1 MTRLLWARSTTP
13 EMHCVASVQGGT
25 ALMYCRH
32 SFATDA
38 WEEMGE
44 QPCEGRRCDECC
56 RVLVDRRFVEL
67 GLTELVQATEGQS

>member
-13 EMHCVASVQGGT
+13 EMHCVASVQNST

-38 WEEMGE
+38 WEEMDE
-44 QPCEGRRCDECC
+44 QPCHEKRCSDCC
-56 RVLVDRRFVEL
+56 RVLVDRRWIEL
-67 GLTELVQATEGQS
+67 GLDELSKAVEP

>member
-1 MTRLLWARSTTP
+1 MTRLLWARATTP
-13 EMHCVASVQGGT
+13 EMHCVASVQNST

-38 WEEMGE
+38 WEEMDE
-44 QPCEGRRCDECC
+44 QPYEGRRCEECC
-56 RVLVDRRFVEL
+56 RVLVERRFVEL